1 MRATKFNSPRDG
13 QPQPPHPGSQ
23 SGAHASPEA
32 ETDRTPPPER
42 WRPGADDETDR
53 PARRVPIQAWL
64 VQEMTAGASIYMSEV
79 ADYEV
84 CRELTQLI
92 RAGLNFLTAF
102 QKKTMVVMCN
112 KRTDFI
118 P

>member
-1 MRATKFNSPRDG
+1 MTALAIYLLDTGPLG
-13 QPQPPHPGSQ
+13 LL
-23 SGAHASPEA
+23 AH
-32 ETDRTPPPER
+32 
-42 WRPGADDETDR
+42 DR
-53 PARRVPIQAWL
+53 PAHRVLIQAWL